1 MRIQPTTDPAV
12 GHVGLYDMVH
22 FARMKMY
29 ASLKNVLCQS
39 CVWIWTAYVQLARLP
54 HAWLISLVLLTTLT
68 IAALTP
74 LNCTRDCVGNSA
86 HAASL
91 RLPCAEHR
99 RASTDAQ
106 HLDTSELPPA
116 TPFQQLCH
124 HTLSYAA
131 PLLSTTALLGLV
143 LVSLLALPYARVWR
157 QISVQ
162 PLAPPPQLS

>member
-1 MRIQPTTDPAV
+1 MH
-12 GHVGLYDMVH
+12 G
-22 FARMKMY
+22 
-29 ASLKNVLCQS
+29 SLEHVLCQS
-39 CVWIWTAYVQLARLP
+39 RAWMWTTHVQLVWLP

-74 LNCTRDCVGNSA
+74 LNCTGDCVRDSA

-99 RASTDAQ
+99 RTSTDGQ
-106 HLDTSELPPA
+106 HPATSELPPA
-116 TPFQQLCH
+116 TPFQHLCH

-131 PLLSTTALLGLV
+131 PLLPITALVGLV
-143 LVSLLALPYARVWR
+143 LVSLLSLPCARVWR

-162 PLAPPPQLS
+162 PLPPPPQLS